1 MAIRIVVLDGITLN
15 PGDNPWTEVESLG
28 ELKLHDRTPPE
39 QVVERSRG
47 ADVLVVNKVRLGEAE
62 LAELPGLR
70 LVTVT
75 ATGHDC
81 VDGKAARARGIP
93 VTNVPVYGTDS
104 VAQHIMALLLH
115 GIHRIDLH
123 DQAIRAGE
131 WTRRGDFSFW
141 LTPLTELS
149 GKTLGVVGF
158 GRIGQRVAELAH
170 AFGMRVISCTRSVRP
185 HPGLERF
192 DWVDLQTLAR
202 DSDYI
207 TLNCPLTPETR
218 GLVNRQWLSLLKP
231 TAVLINA
238 SRGPLVV
245 EQDLAEALNAGRL
258 ASAALDVVSV
268 EPMHADNPLLTAR
281 NCLLTPHLAWA
292 AREAR
297 QRLMQTTAEN
307 IRHFLAGTPQNV
319 VNG

>member
-1 MAIRIVVLDGITLN
+1 MATRIVVLDGITLN
-15 PGDNPWTEVESLG
+15 PGDNPWTEVAVLG
-28 ELKLHDRTPPE
+28 EMTLYDRTTPE

-47 ADVLVVNKVRLGEAE
+47 AAILVVNKVRLGEAE
-62 LAELPGLR
+62 MAQLPDLR
-70 LVTVT
+70 MITVT

-81 VDGKAARARGIP
+81 VDGNAARARGIP

-115 GIHRIDLH
+115 VVHRVDLH
-123 DQAIRAGE
+123 DGAIRAGE
-131 WTRRGDFSFW
+131 WARRGDFSFW
-141 LTPLTELS
+141 LTPLTELA

-170 AFGMRVISCTRSVRP
+170 AFGMRIVSCTRSSRP

-192 DWVDLQTLAR
+192 EWVDLATLAR
-202 DSDYI
+202 ESDFI

-218 GLVNRQWLSLLKP
+218 GLVNREWLSLLKP

-245 EQDLAEALNAGRL
+245 EQDLADALNAGRL
-258 ASAALDVVSV
+258 AYAALDVVSV
-268 EPMHADNPLLTAR
+268 EPIRDDNPLLTAR

-307 IRHFLAGTPQNV
+307 IRHFLAGTPRNV
-319 VNG
+319 VNA